1 MKRHAYLITAY
12 DDRRQLEQL
21 LFLIDDAR
29 NDIYIQVDS
38 KGTLRSDGL
47 VVDRSSLTVLP
58 PFPMYWGGYSFIQA
72 QLNLLAAASRR
83 GYHYYHVLTGSDLP
97 LLSQAQVHER
107 LENSDI
113 EYVDFAPEHRPQ
125 AHWKAAYY
133 HLLVEHRL
141 YQRRRSF
148 RLVGHALVKVQ
159 AALGVDRS
167 RRSGESYYHG
177 SSYYSITHS
186 FAEYILAHEPWV
198 KRTFHH
204 TLACDEVYVQTL
216 LMKSSFQERLPDQ
229 DSVRVANL
237 RYIDWKRRERNSPH
251 TFRMV
256 DYDALKEASQD
267 CLFARKF
274 RTAVDQE
281 ITDTIVRQLTESG
294 AL

>member
-12 DDRRQLEQL
+12 EDRRQLEQL
-21 LFLIDDAR
+21 LSLLDDAR
-29 NDIYIQVDS
+29 NDIYLQVDS
-38 KGTLRSDGL
+38 NGTLRTNGL
-47 VVDRSSLTVLP
+47 VVDRSALTVLP
-58 PFPMYWGGYSFIQA
+58 PFPIFWGGYSFIQA
-72 QLNLLAAASRR
+72 QLDLLAAASRG

-97 LLSQAQVHER
+97 LVSQDRVHER

-113 EYVDFAPEHRPQ
+113 EYVDFTPEYHPF

-141 YQRRRSF
+141 YRRHRSF
-148 RLVGHALVKVQ
+148 RLVGHALVKIQ

-177 SSYYSITHS
+177 SSYFSITHG
-186 FAEYILAHEPWV
+186 FAEYILTHQPWV

-216 LMKSSFQERLPDQ
+216 LMKSPFRGRLPDP
-229 DSVRVANL
+229 DSVKVANL
-237 RYIDWKRRERNSPH
+237 RHIDWKRREKNSPR

-274 RTAVDQE
+274 RTAVDRE
-281 ITDTIVRQLTESG
+281 ITDTIVRRLTEGG